1 MSTRG
6 YIGYEY
12 EPNKVKFIYN
22 HYDSDLPC
30 LGKLLYTSNPE
41 KIMKAIDDGDDGVIW
56 GDDKGLRMEDV
67 DETTLD
73 RYTSYNDVFI
83 EFTYLYKPIQNKW
96 YVKSTHV
103 ENITTFYNMDELFKS
118 EELLKP
124 FLKMYY
130 EEYQKKYLE
139 ELTKLTR

>member
-22 HYDSDLPC
+22 HCDSDLLW

-56 GDDKGLRMEDV
+56 DEEGLRMV
-67 DETTLD
+67 QVNETTLD
-73 RYTSYNDVFI
+73 HYASYNDGMI

-103 ENITTFYNMDELFKS
+103 ENFCTFYDMDELFKS

-124 FLKMYY
+124 FLEIYY
-130 EEYQKKYLE
+130 EKYQKKYLE